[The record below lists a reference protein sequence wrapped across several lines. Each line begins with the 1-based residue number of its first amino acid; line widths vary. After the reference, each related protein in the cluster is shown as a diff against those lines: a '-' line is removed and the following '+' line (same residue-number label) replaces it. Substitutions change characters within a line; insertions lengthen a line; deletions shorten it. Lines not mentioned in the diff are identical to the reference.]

1 MTGYV
6 LAVLTFAGLYS
17 LLGLALN
24 LQWGHTGLVNLG
36 YVAFFAVGAYASALL
51 AQRHF
56 SLVLTPFIG
65 AALAAVCAYPLGRL
79 TLHLGEDY
87 FAIVT
92 FGFAEILRVLLYN
105 SQWAG
110 GSAGL
115 YGVPILFGQL
125 SEDWQPVAQLAGI
138 AAAVLVV
145 LLALQLLFESPFG
158 RLLRAIREN
167 ELATRS
173 LGKDPTR
180 FKLVALTLG
189 SGIAGFG
196 GAMYAH
202 YIGYLSPDQFDPTLT
217 FTILTGV
224 LLGGNSN
231 IGAAVGTIV
240 LLGATEGTRFLSD
253 LDLPIDPSVLAQV
266 RVLIVGL
273 LLISVIRFRRQGLW
287 PYRIKLRNVEPV
299 ATQNMTSSSDSV
311 KG

>member
-1 MTGYV
+1 MSGYI
-6 LAVLTFAGLYS
+6 LAVLTFAALYS

-36 YVAFFAVGAYASALL
+36 YVAFFAVGAYVSALL
-51 AQRHF
+51 AQRETP
-56 SLVLTPFIG
+56 LIVTPFVG
-65 AALAAVCAYPLGRL
+65 AVVAAACAYPLGKL

-92 FGFAEILRVLLYN
+92 FGFAEIVRVVLYN

-110 GSAGL
+110 GSSGL
-115 YGVPILFGQL
+115 YGVPILFAAL
-125 SEDWQPVAQLAGI
+125 PDEWQPVGEFVAI
-138 AAAVLVV
+138 AAAVVFV
-145 LLALQLLFESPFG
+145 LLGLQLLFESPFG
-158 RLLRAIREN
+158 RVLRAIREH
-167 ELATRS
+167 ELAARS
-173 LGKDPTR
+173 LGKNATR

-224 LLGGNSN
+224 LLGGNRN
-231 IGAAVGTIV
+231 IGAAIGTIV
-240 LLGATEGTRFLSD
+240 LLGATEGTRFLGD
-253 LDLPIDPSVLAQV
+253 LNLPIDSSVLAQL

-273 LLISVIRFRRQGLW
+273 LLITLVRFRRQGLW
-287 PYRIKLRNVEPV
+287 PYTIKLRKARSRP
-299 ATQNMTSSSDSV
+299 QGDSI
-311 KG
+311 G